1 MHPGAYKNGF
11 VLFNVTKK
19 LFSWEYLFYGHY
31 LNVLNDLS
39 WMYWMPFPECTEW
52 PFLNVLND
60 LSWVYWMTFPKCTEW
75 PFLNVLNDLSWMYW
89 MTFPECTE
97 WPFLN
102 VLNDLSKQGCA
113 ASQWTHPSVS
123 PLPVGHHREEHLV
136 WCKHCNLRRESSGPC
151 YTATSQWDVF
161 QFNPEISP
169 QWWNLG

>member
-1 MHPGAYKNGF
+1 MKPEVKFRFACNFAKFWMEWILSKLEAWPMTMHPGAYKNGF
-11 VLFNVTKK
+11 VLFNVTNSI
-19 LFSWEYLFYGHY
+19 FSWEYLFYGHY

-97 WPFLN
+97 WPF
-102 VLNDLSKQGCA
+102 QAGM
-113 ASQWTHPSVS
+113 
-123 PLPVGHHREEHLV
+123 
-136 WCKHCNLRRESSGPC
+136 RRQSMDSSECVP
-151 YTATSQWDVF
+151 ATSWSSQRGTSSMV
-161 QFNPEISP
+161 
-169 QWWNLG
+169 